1 MLLELSVIFIVCI
14 FSGFLTG
21 LLGIGGG
28 LIIVPAFLIIL
39 PVFGIDN
46 LSIHQI
52 IGISSTCVFFNSLTS
67 VIYRRKEKIIAR
79 DLISKIAVFV
89 ILGTILGSYLSSFA
103 HKSVILLIYILISCL
118 SIYLM
123 KSEVYYNLENS
134 KFKFLIYLIFLF
146 IGGISAS
153 IGIGGAVFFATT
165 MKCLITPDTKKL
177 LPSITL
183 IVAIHALFAFLSKLV
198 LGEVTLPIIPMALI
212 SSIIGAKVGV
222 MVSKKL
228 KTQTI
233 NNLMI
238 ICLILSML
246 RVLME
251 FVTSRS

>member
-1 MLLELSVIFIVCI
+1 MLLELIVIFMVCI

-28 LIIVPAFLIIL
+28 LVIVPAFLIIL
-39 PVFGIDN
+39 PIFGIDN

-52 IGISSTCVFFNSLTS
+52 IGISSTCVFFNSATS

-79 DLISKIAVFV
+79 DLISKIAIFV
-89 ILGTILGSYLSSFA
+89 ILGTVLGSYISSFA
-103 HKSVILLIYILISCL
+103 HKDIILGIYIVISCL

-123 KSEVYYNLENS
+123 KSEVYFNLQNS
-134 KFKFLIYLIFLF
+134 KLRFLIYLIFLF

-183 IVAIHALFAFLSKLV
+183 IVAIHALFAFLSKLF
-198 LGEVTLPIIPMALI
+198 LGEVTPLIIPIALF
-212 SSIIGAKVGV
+212 SSIIGARLGV
-222 MVSKKL
+222 NLSKKL
-228 KTQTI
+228 EAKTI

-238 ICLILSML
+238 VCLLLSL
-246 RVLME
+246 ARVVLE
-251 FVTSRS
+251 FIVRS